1 MLVLMPMLYSA
12 ILLHIVYIQ
21 SSAHSSANS
30 CAHSSAVLYNAILY
44 SAHSSAHA
52 AFLVLILVLIIFND
66 TSSRIGHG
74 VRKLIET

>member
-1 MLVLMPMLYSA
+1 MLILMPMLYSA

-44 SAHSSAHA
+44 SAHAS

>member
-21 SSAHSSANS
+21 SSAHSSA
-30 CAHSSAVLYNAILY
+30 VLYNAILY
-44 SAHSSAHA
+44 SAHAS